1 MDRGEVDKAFRDWTL
16 SDASDEQLVEMLR
29 HLCSDAIPNDYIRHR
44 ELLRGITINHIQMA
58 RVIRDLKA
66 TMHELNTVNE
76 KTQQFLLI
84 LTVVAV
90 VVGALQ
96 VILAFIH

>member
-16 SDASDEQLVEMLR
+16 PNANDEQLVEMLR

-58 RVIRDLKA
+58 RVIHELK
-66 TMHELNTVNE
+66 TSMHELNTANE
-76 KTQQFLLI
+76 RTQRFLLI

-90 VVGALQ
+90 AVGALQ
-96 VILAFIH
+96 VILAFLH